1 MTCDDSEEDFGWHKR
16 AFSGQPALKHVFPRA
31 ITSFFFCFPRGE
43 QVREKES
50 NTDDELYDELH
61 SMGNMRMI
69 QQQQQQQYRSSI

>member
-1 MTCDDSEEDFGWHKR
+1 MIARRILVGINGRS
-16 AFSGQPALKHVFPRA
+16 AASPR
-31 ITSFFFCFPRGE
+31 SSMCFRVPSRRFFFCFPRGE